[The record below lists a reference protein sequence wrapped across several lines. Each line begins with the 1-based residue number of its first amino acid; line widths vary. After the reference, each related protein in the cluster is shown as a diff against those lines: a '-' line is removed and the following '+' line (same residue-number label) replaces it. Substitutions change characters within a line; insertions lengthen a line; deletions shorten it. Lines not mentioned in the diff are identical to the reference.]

1 MTRMHATAASLHG
14 ICAGLLGTRLALPLH
29 SELQE
34 AAMAKRG
41 LRTMMFATMA
51 ITSVAMTEAG
61 GGDVSVGLPL
71 GIPVPPPP
79 SIVLPAP
86 PPVVVVPNTQVSY
99 APSVDFNL
107 FVYGG
112 RYYTFHD
119 GSWFYATRHSGPWV
133 FIPTERVPRP
143 VIGVPAT
150 YYKVPPGHA
159 KKMARSAAPQGS
171 PAAETWCP
179 PGQAKKGR
187 C

>member
-1 MTRMHATAASLHG
+1 MPLRHLRVNLCGSIGDSPWPFRCTEVHRE
-14 ICAGLLGTRLALPLH
+14 AL
-29 SELQE
+29 
-34 AAMAKRG
+34 MAKQG
-41 LRTMMFATMA
+41 LCTMVFAAMA
-51 ITSVAMTEAG
+51 ITSVSITAAVAG
-61 GGDVSVGLPL
+61 DGNAVVQSGV
-71 GIPVPPPP
+71 PVPPPP
-79 SIVLPAP
+79 KIVLPAP
-86 PPVVVVPNTQVSY
+86 PPVVIVPNTQVSY

-112 RYYTFHD
+112 RYYTVHD

-159 KKMARSAAPQGS
+159 KKMARSAPPQGP
-171 PAAETWCP
+171 PASEGGCP

>member
-1 MTRMHATAASLHG
+1 
-14 ICAGLLGTRLALPLH
+14 
-29 SELQE
+29 
-34 AAMAKRG
+34 MAKRS
-41 LRTMMFATMA
+41 LLITVFAVSA
-51 ITSVAMTEAG
+51 LASVPNTEAVA
-61 GGDVSVGLPL
+61 GDVNVGVHI

-79 SIVLPAP
+79 KIALPAP
-86 PPVVVVPNTQVSY
+86 PAVVAVPNTTVSY

-143 VIGVPAT
+143 VVGVPMK

-159 KKMARSAAPQGS
+159 MKTAQPPGASGGF
-171 PAAETWCP
+171 CP

>member
-1 MTRMHATAASLHG
+1 
-14 ICAGLLGTRLALPLH
+14 
-29 SELQE
+29 
-34 AAMAKRG
+34 MAKRS
-41 LRTMMFATMA
+41 LLITVFAVSA
-51 ITSVAMTEAG
+51 LASVPNTEAVA
-61 GGDVSVGLPL
+61 GDVNVGVHI
-71 GIPVPPPP
+71 GIPVPPPK
-79 SIVLPAP
+79 IALPAP
-86 PPVVVVPNTQVSY
+86 PAVVAVPNTTVSY
-99 APSVDFNL
+99 TPSVDFNL

-143 VIGVPAT
+143 VVGVPMK

-159 KKMARSAAPQGS
+159 MKTAQPPGASGGF
-171 PAAETWCP
+171 CP

>member
-1 MTRMHATAASLHG
+1 MT
-14 ICAGLLGTRLALPLH
+14 
-29 SELQE
+29 
-34 AAMAKRG
+34 KRG
-41 LRTMMFATMA
+41 LRTMVFAAMA
-51 ITSVAMTEAG
+51 IASVPMTEAVA
-61 GGDVSVGLPL
+61 GDVNVGVHI
-71 GIPVPPPP
+71 GVPVPPP
-79 SIVLPAP
+79 SKIVLPAP
-86 PPVVVVPNTQVSY
+86 PRVVVVPNTQVSY

-107 FVYGG
+107 FVYSG
-112 RYYTFHD
+112 RYYTFQD

-159 KKMARSAAPQGS
+159 KKRARSAPPQGP
-171 PAAETWCP
+171 PASEGGCP